1 MDDGRSPESHS
12 DTGGHSRNGGARAS
26 GLPDDLQTQ
35 PINRPK
41 RVMGLRDVV
50 FFYVVTGL
58 SLQWVATAATAGA
71 SAMVMWVVAWLIFF
85 VPLVL
90 AVIELS
96 SRYPQEG
103 GLYVWTKQAFGEF
116 GGFMAGWIY
125 WSSDLPFLP
134 SILYFAAANALFLG
148 GERTHSLANNS
159 TYFIVFS
166 ICGLALGLIL
176 NLIGVDIAKWL
187 YNVGSLGTWVP
198 AVILM
203 VVGTLAWW
211 KFGSATPINLH
222 TIRPAT
228 GLKDLIFWATIVYA
242 LSGAESASFMGDE
255 IRDPRKTIPRG
266 LLTAGVVITICYLI
280 GTLCVLLALPK
291 EQVTG
296 LEGIM
301 QAIVQSTSR
310 IGWDG
315 LIPVAA
321 FLLVLSSLGSVA
333 AWLAAMSR
341 IPFVVGIDRFL
352 PPVFA
357 RLHPRW
363 GTPYVPLLIQAVFAA
378 IFIFLGQA
386 GTSVRGA
393 YDVLLSMTIIVY
405 FVPYVMVFGALIK
418 LQREPAGPEVI
429 RVPGGKPVAIF
440 VGIVGMITSVLT
452 IVFSAF
458 PPAEEAHKGLALL
471 KEVVLVGLLVA
482 LGAAIFFF
490 GRRAARRASV

>member
-1 MDDGRSPESHS
+1 
-12 DTGGHSRNGGARAS
+12 
-26 GLPDDLQTQ
+26 
-35 PINRPK
+35 
-41 RVMGLRDVV
+41 MGLRDVV

-125 WSSDLPFLP
+125 WSSDLPYLP
-134 SILYFAAANALFLG
+134 TILYFAAANALFLG
-148 GERTHSLANNS
+148 GEHAHLLAKNS

-166 ICGLALGLIL
+166 VLGLSLGLIL
-176 NLIGVDIAKWL
+176 NLVGVDIAKWL

-203 VVGTLAWW
+203 VVGAIAWH
-211 KFGSATPINLH
+211 KFGSATPFTPQ

-255 IRDPRKTIPRG
+255 IREPRKTIPRG
-266 LLTAGVVITICYLI
+266 LLTAGVVITICYML
-280 GTLCVLLALPK
+280 GTFAVLVALPK
-291 EQVTG
+291 EQVNG

-301 QAIVQSTSR
+301 QAIAQSTSR
-310 IGWDG
+310 VGWSA
-315 LIPVAA
+315 LIPLAA

-341 IPFVVGIDRFL
+341 IPFVAGIDRFL
-352 PPVFA
+352 PPAFA
-357 RLHPRW
+357 RLHPKW
-363 GTPYVPLLIQAVFAA
+363 GTPYVPLLTQAILSA

-405 FVPYVMVFGALIK
+405 FVPYVMVFAALIK
-418 LQREPAGPEVI
+418 LQREPAGPEVNHI
-429 RVPGGKPVAIF
+429 PGGKPVAFIVGT
-440 VGIVGMITSVLT
+440 VGIITSVLT
-452 IVFSAF
+452 IVFSAS
-458 PPAEEAHKGLALL
+458 PPADEPHKGLALL
-471 KEVVLVGLLVA
+471 KEIGLVGILL
-482 LGAAIFFF
+482 AIGVLIFVI
-490 GRRAARRASV
+490 GKRAARGAETIT

>member
-1 MDDGRSPESHS
+1 VDGTHSPEKLAASSGPSHS
-12 DTGGHSRNGGARAS
+12 PAS
-26 GLPDDLQTQ
+26 AAKPNQ
-35 PINRPK
+35 PK

-71 SAMVMWVVAWLIFF
+71 SAMAMWVVAWLIFF

-125 WSSDLPFLP
+125 WSSDLPYLP
-134 SILYFAAANALFLG
+134 TILYFAAANALFLG
-148 GERTHSLANNS
+148 GEHAHLLAKNS

-166 ICGLALGLIL
+166 VLGLSLGLVL

-203 VVGTLAWW
+203 VVGAIAWR
-211 KFGSATPINLH
+211 KFGSATPFTLQ

-255 IRDPRKTIPRG
+255 IREPRKTIPRG
-266 LLTAGVVITICYLI
+266 LLTAGVVITICYML
-280 GTLCVLLALPK
+280 GTFAVLVALPK
-291 EQVTG
+291 EQVNG

-301 QAIVQSTSR
+301 QAIAQSTSR
-310 IGWDG
+310 VGWSA
-315 LIPVAA
+315 LIPLAA

-341 IPFVVGIDRFL
+341 IPFVAGIDRFL
-352 PPVFA
+352 PPAFA
-357 RLHPRW
+357 RLHPKW
-363 GTPYVPLLIQAVFAA
+363 GTPYVPLLTQAILSA

-405 FVPYVMVFGALIK
+405 FVPYVMVFAALIK

-429 RVPGGKPVAIF
+429 HIPGGKPVAF
-440 VGIVGMITSVLT
+440 VVGTVGIVTSVLT
-452 IVFSAF
+452 IIFSAF
-458 PPAEEAHKGLALL
+458 PTADEPHKGLALL
-471 KEVVLVGLLVA
+471 KEIGLVGLL
-482 LGAAIFFF
+482 LAIGVLIFVF
-490 GRRAARRASV
+490 GKRAARGAETIT

>member
-1 MDDGRSPESHS
+1 
-12 DTGGHSRNGGARAS
+12 
-26 GLPDDLQTQ
+26 
-35 PINRPK
+35 
-41 RVMGLRDVV
+41 MGLRDVV

-71 SAMVMWVVAWLIFF
+71 AAMVMWVVAWLIFF

-116 GGFMAGWIY
+116 GGFMTGWIY
-125 WSSDLPFLP
+125 WSSDLPYLP
-134 SILYFAAANALFLG
+134 TILYFAAANTLYLG
-148 GERTHSLANNS
+148 GARAHSLAGNS

-166 ICGLALGLIL
+166 LLGLSLGLIL
-176 NLIGVDIAKWL
+176 NLIGVDFAKWL
-187 YNVGSLGTWVP
+187 YNIGSLGTWVP
-198 AVILM
+198 AVILI
-203 VVGTLAWW
+203 VVGTIAWH
-211 KFGSATPINLH
+211 KFGSATPFNLH
-222 TIRPAT
+222 TVRPAT

-266 LLTAGVVITICYLI
+266 LITAGVVITICYML
-280 GTLCVLLALPK
+280 GTFCVLLALPK
-291 EQVTG
+291 ERVNG

-301 QAIVQSTSR
+301 QAITLSTSR
-310 IGWDG
+310 VGWTA

-341 IPFVVGIDRFL
+341 IPFVAGIDRFL
-352 PPVFA
+352 PPAFA

-363 GTPYVPLLIQAVFAA
+363 GTPYVPLLTQAILAAVFV
-378 IFIFLGQA
+378 FLGQA

-405 FVPYVMVFGALIK
+405 FVPYVMVFAALIK

-429 RVPGGKPVAIF
+429 RVPGGKPVAVIVGA
-440 VGIVGMITSVLT
+440 VGIVTSVLT
-452 IVFSAF
+452 IIFSAF
-458 PPAEEAHKGLALL
+458 PPAEETHKGLALL
-471 KEVVLVGLLVA
+471 KELGLVGILLAIGV
-482 LGAAIFFF
+482 AIFVF
-490 GRRAARRASV
+490 GKRAAYRTRA

>member
-1 MDDGRSPESHS
+1 MPGLTDDPQ
-12 DTGGHSRNGGARAS
+12 N
-26 GLPDDLQTQ
+26 QNV
-35 PINRPK
+35 NRPK

-71 SAMVMWVVAWLIFF
+71 SAMVMWIVAWLIFF

-125 WSSDLPFLP
+125 WSSDLPYLP

-148 GERTHSLANNS
+148 GERTHFLSNNS

-166 ICGLALGLIL
+166 MCGLALGLIL

-203 VVGTLAWW
+203 VVGAMAWR
-211 KFGSATPINLH
+211 KFGSATPFTLQ

-255 IRDPRKTIPRG
+255 IRDPRRTIPRG
-266 LLTAGVVITICYLI
+266 LLTAGVVITICYML
-280 GTLCVLLALPK
+280 GTFAVLVALPK

-310 IGWDG
+310 IGWSG
-315 LIPVAA
+315 LIPLAA

-352 PPVFA
+352 PPAFA

-363 GTPYVPLLIQAVFAA
+363 GTPYVPLLIQAVLAA
-378 IFIFLGQA
+378 VFVFLGQA

-405 FVPYVMVFGALIK
+405 FVPYVMVFCALIK

-429 RVPGGKPVAIF
+429 RVPGGKPVAIL
-440 VGIVGMITSVLT
+440 VGIIGTITSILT
-452 IVFSAF
+452 IIFSSF

-471 KEVVLVGLLVA
+471 KEVVLVGLLLA
-482 LGAAIFFF
+482 LGAGIFIF
-490 GRRAARRASV
+490 GKRAARRASA

>member
-1 MDDGRSPESHS
+1 
-12 DTGGHSRNGGARAS
+12 
-26 GLPDDLQTQ
+26 
-35 PINRPK
+35 
-41 RVMGLRDVV
+41 MGLRDVV

-71 SAMVMWVVAWLIFF
+71 AAMVMWVVAWLIFF

-116 GGFMAGWIY
+116 GGFMTGWIY
-125 WSSDLPFLP
+125 WSSDLPYLP
-134 SILYFAAANALFLG
+134 TILYFAAANTLYLG
-148 GERTHSLANNS
+148 GARAHSLAGNS

-166 ICGLALGLIL
+166 LLGLSLGLIL
-176 NLIGVDIAKWL
+176 NLIGVDFAKWL
-187 YNVGSLGTWVP
+187 YNIGSLGTWVP
-198 AVILM
+198 AVILI
-203 VVGTLAWW
+203 VVGTIAWH
-211 KFGSATPINLH
+211 KFGSATPFNLH
-222 TIRPAT
+222 TVRPAT

-266 LLTAGVVITICYLI
+266 LITAGVVITICYML
-280 GTLCVLLALPK
+280 GTFCVLLALPK
-291 EQVTG
+291 EQVNG

-301 QAIVQSTSR
+301 QAITLSTSR
-310 IGWDG
+310 VGWTA

-341 IPFVVGIDRFL
+341 IPFVAGIDRFL
-352 PPVFA
+352 PPAFA

-363 GTPYVPLLIQAVFAA
+363 GTPYVPLLTQAILAAVFV
-378 IFIFLGQA
+378 FLGQA

-405 FVPYVMVFGALIK
+405 FVPYVMVFAALIK

-429 RVPGGKPVAIF
+429 RVPGGKPVAVIVGA
-440 VGIVGMITSVLT
+440 VGIVTSVLT
-452 IVFSAF
+452 IIFSAF
-458 PPAEEAHKGLALL
+458 PPAEETHKGLALL
-471 KEVVLVGLLVA
+471 KELGLVGILL
-482 LGAAIFFF
+482 AIGVGIFVF
-490 GRRAARRASV
+490 GKRAAYRTRA

>member
-1 MDDGRSPESHS
+1 
-12 DTGGHSRNGGARAS
+12 
-26 GLPDDLQTQ
+26 
-35 PINRPK
+35 
-41 RVMGLRDVV
+41 MGLRDVV

-71 SAMVMWVVAWLIFF
+71 PAMVMWIVAWLIFF

-96 SRYPQEG
+96 SRYPEEG

-125 WSSDLPFLP
+125 WSSDLPYLP
-134 SILYFAAANALFLG
+134 TILYFAAANALFLG
-148 GERTHSLANNS
+148 GRNAHLLSRNS
-159 TYFIVFS
+159 TYFVVFS
-166 ICGLALGLIL
+166 LLGLSLGLIL
-176 NLIGVDIAKWL
+176 NLVGVDIAKWL

-203 VVGTLAWW
+203 VVGAIAWH
-211 KFGSATPINLH
+211 KFGSATPFTLQ

-255 IRDPRKTIPRG
+255 IREPRKTIPRG
-266 LLTAGVVITICYLI
+266 LLTAGVVITVCYML
-280 GTLCVLLALPK
+280 GTFAVLVALPK
-291 EQVTG
+291 EQVNG

-301 QAIVQSTSR
+301 QAIAQSTNR
-310 IGWDG
+310 VGWSA
-315 LIPVAA
+315 LIPLAA

-341 IPFVVGIDRFL
+341 IPFVAGIDRFL

-363 GTPYVPLLIQAVFAA
+363 GTPYVPLLTQAILAA
-378 IFIFLGQA
+378 IFVFLGQA

-405 FVPYVMVFGALIK
+405 FVPYVMVFAALIK

-429 RVPGGKPVAIF
+429 HIPGGKPVAFIVGG
-440 VGIVGMITSVLT
+440 VGIVTSVLT

-458 PPAEEAHKGLALL
+458 PPAEEPHKGLALL
-471 KEVVLVGLLVA
+471 KELGLVGVLV
-482 LGAAIFFF
+482 AIGVGIFVF
-490 GRRAARRASV
+490 GKRAARRAAKTT

>member
-1 MDDGRSPESHS
+1 
-12 DTGGHSRNGGARAS
+12 
-26 GLPDDLQTQ
+26 
-35 PINRPK
+35 
-41 RVMGLRDVV
+41 MGLRDVV

-125 WSSDLPFLP
+125 WSSDLPYLP
-134 SILYFAAANALFLG
+134 TILYFAAANALFLG
-148 GERTHSLANNS
+148 GGHAHSLAKNS

-166 ICGLALGLIL
+166 ILGLSLGLIL

-203 VVGTLAWW
+203 VVGAIAWH
-211 KFGSATPINLH
+211 KYGSATPFTLQ

-255 IRDPRKTIPRG
+255 IREPRKTIPRG
-266 LLTAGVVITICYLI
+266 LLTAGVVITICYML
-280 GTLCVLLALPK
+280 GTFAVLVALPK
-291 EQVTG
+291 EQVNG

-301 QAIVQSTSR
+301 QAIAQSTSR
-310 IGWDG
+310 VGWSA

-321 FLLVLSSLGSVA
+321 LLLVLSSLGSVA

-341 IPFVVGIDRFL
+341 IPFVAGIDRFL

-357 RLHPRW
+357 RLHPKW
-363 GTPYVPLLIQAVFAA
+363 GTPYVPLLTQAILSAV
-378 IFIFLGQA
+378 FIFLGQA

-405 FVPYVMVFGALIK
+405 FVPYVMVFAALIK

-429 RVPGGKPVAIF
+429 HVPGGKPVAFIVGT
-440 VGIVGMITSVLT
+440 VGIITSVLT

-458 PPAEEAHKGLALL
+458 PPAEEPHKGLALL
-471 KEVVLVGLLVA
+471 KELSLVGILL
-482 LGAAIFFF
+482 AIGVIIFVF
-490 GRRAARRASV
+490 GKRAARRAEQTT

>member
-1 MDDGRSPESHS
+1 
-12 DTGGHSRNGGARAS
+12 
-26 GLPDDLQTQ
+26 
-35 PINRPK
+35 
-41 RVMGLRDVV
+41 MGLRDVV

-125 WSSDLPFLP
+125 WSSDLPYLP
-134 SILYFAAANALFLG
+134 TILYFAAANALFLG
-148 GERTHSLANNS
+148 GGHAHSLAKNS

-166 ICGLALGLIL
+166 ILGLSLGLIL

-203 VVGTLAWW
+203 VVGAIAWH
-211 KFGSATPINLH
+211 KYGSATPFTLQ

-255 IRDPRKTIPRG
+255 IREPRKTIPRG
-266 LLTAGVVITICYLI
+266 LLTAGVVITICYML
-280 GTLCVLLALPK
+280 GTFAVLVALPK
-291 EQVTG
+291 EQVNG

-301 QAIVQSTSR
+301 QAIAQSTSR
-310 IGWDG
+310 VGWSA

-321 FLLVLSSLGSVA
+321 LLLVLSSLGSVA

-341 IPFVVGIDRFL
+341 IPFVAGIDRFL

-357 RLHPRW
+357 RLHPKW
-363 GTPYVPLLIQAVFAA
+363 GTPYVPLLTQAILSAV
-378 IFIFLGQA
+378 FIFLGQA

-405 FVPYVMVFGALIK
+405 FVPYVMVFAALIK

-429 RVPGGKPVAIF
+429 HVPGGKPVAFIVGA
-440 VGIVGMITSVLT
+440 VGITTSVLT

-458 PPAEEAHKGLALL
+458 PPAEEPHKGLALL
-471 KEVVLVGLLVA
+471 KELSLVGILL
-482 LGAAIFFF
+482 AIGVIIFVF
-490 GRRAARRASV
+490 GKRAARRAEQTT

>member
-1 MDDGRSPESHS
+1 
-12 DTGGHSRNGGARAS
+12 
-26 GLPDDLQTQ
+26 
-35 PINRPK
+35 
-41 RVMGLRDVV
+41 MGLRDVV

-71 SAMVMWVVAWLIFF
+71 PAMAMWIVAWLIFF

-103 GLYVWTKQAFGEF
+103 GLYIWTKQAFGEF
-116 GGFMAGWIY
+116 GGFMTGWIY
-125 WSSDLPFLP
+125 WSSDLPYLP
-134 SILYFAAANALFLG
+134 TILYFAAANTLFLG
-148 GERTHSLANNS
+148 GSRAHALAGNS

-166 ICGLALGLIL
+166 LVGLSLCLIL

-198 AVILM
+198 AVILI
-203 VVGTLAWW
+203 VVGTIAWH

-266 LLTAGVVITICYLI
+266 LITAGIVITICYML
-280 GTLCVLLALPK
+280 GTFCVLLALPK
-291 EQVTG
+291 DQVNG

-301 QAIVQSTSR
+301 QAITLSTTR
-310 IGWDG
+310 VGWSA

-341 IPFVVGIDRFL
+341 IPFVAGIDRFL
-352 PPVFA
+352 PPAFA
-357 RLHPRW
+357 RLHPKW
-363 GTPYVPLLIQAVFAA
+363 GTPYVPLLTQAVLAA
-378 IFIFLGQA
+378 VFVFLGQA

-405 FVPYVMVFGALIK
+405 FVPYVMVFAALIK
-418 LQREPAGPEVI
+418 LQREPAGPEVM
-429 RVPGGKPVAIF
+429 RVPGGKPVALA
-440 VGIVGMITSVLT
+440 VGTVGMITSVLT

-458 PPAEEAHKGLALL
+458 PPADEPHKTLALI
-471 KEVVLVGLLVA
+471 KELGLVGILLAIGV
-482 LGAAIFFF
+482 AIFIF
-490 GRRAARRASV
+490 GKRSAHARS

>member
-1 MDDGRSPESHS
+1 
-12 DTGGHSRNGGARAS
+12 
-26 GLPDDLQTQ
+26 
-35 PINRPK
+35 
-41 RVMGLRDVV
+41 MGLRDVV

-125 WSSDLPFLP
+125 WSSDLPYLP
-134 SILYFAAANALFLG
+134 TILYFAAANALFLG
-148 GERTHSLANNS
+148 GEHAHSLAKNS

-166 ICGLALGLIL
+166 ILGLSLGLIL

-203 VVGTLAWW
+203 VVGAIAWH
-211 KFGSATPINLH
+211 KYGSATPFTLQ

-255 IRDPRKTIPRG
+255 IREPRKTIPRG
-266 LLTAGVVITICYLI
+266 LLTAGVVITICYML
-280 GTLCVLLALPK
+280 GTFAVLVALPK
-291 EQVTG
+291 EQVNG

-301 QAIVQSTSR
+301 QAIAQSTSR
-310 IGWDG
+310 VGWSA

-321 FLLVLSSLGSVA
+321 LLLVLSSLGSVA

-341 IPFVVGIDRFL
+341 IPFVAGIDRFL

-357 RLHPRW
+357 RLHPKW
-363 GTPYVPLLIQAVFAA
+363 GTPYVPLLTQAILSAV
-378 IFIFLGQA
+378 FIFLGQA

-405 FVPYVMVFGALIK
+405 FVPYVMVFAALIK

-429 RVPGGKPVAIF
+429 HIPGGKPVAFIVGT
-440 VGIVGMITSVLT
+440 VGIITSVLT

-458 PPAEEAHKGLALL
+458 PPAEEPHKGLALL
-471 KEVVLVGLLVA
+471 KELSLVGILL
-482 LGAAIFFF
+482 AIGVIIFVF
-490 GRRAARRASV
+490 GKRAARRAEQTT

>member
-1 MDDGRSPESHS
+1 VDGAHSPENPIASGGASHS
-12 DTGGHSRNGGARAS
+12 PVFTEN
-26 GLPDDLQTQ
+26 PTQ
-35 PINRPK
+35 PK

-71 SAMVMWVVAWLIFF
+71 PAMVMWIVAWLIFF

-103 GLYVWTKQAFGEF
+103 GLYIWTKQAFGEF
-116 GGFMAGWIY
+116 GGFMTGWIY
-125 WSSDLPFLP
+125 WSSDLPYLP
-134 SILYFAAANALFLG
+134 TILYFAAANTLYLG
-148 GERTHSLANNS
+148 GSRAHSLAGNS

-166 ICGLALGLIL
+166 LVGLSLCLIL
-176 NLIGVDIAKWL
+176 NLIGVDFAKWL
-187 YNVGSLGTWVP
+187 YNIGSLGTWVP
-198 AVILM
+198 AVILI
-203 VVGTLAWW
+203 VVGAIAWH

-228 GLKDLIFWATIVYA
+228 SLKDLIFWATIVYA

-266 LLTAGVVITICYLI
+266 LITAGVVITICYML
-280 GTLCVLLALPK
+280 GTFCVLLALPK
-291 EQVTG
+291 EQVNG

-301 QAIVQSTSR
+301 QAITVSTSR
-310 IGWDG
+310 VGWSA
-315 LIPVAA
+315 LIPLAA

-341 IPFVVGIDRFL
+341 IPFVAGIDRFL
-352 PPVFA
+352 PPAFA
-357 RLHPRW
+357 RLHPKW
-363 GTPYVPLLIQAVFAA
+363 GTPYVPLLTQAVLAA
-378 IFIFLGQA
+378 VFVFLGQA

-405 FVPYVMVFGALIK
+405 FVPYVMVFAALIK
-418 LQREPAGPEVI
+418 LQREPAGPEVM
-429 RVPGGKPVAIF
+429 RVPGGKPVAM
-440 VGIVGMITSVLT
+440 IVGTVGVITSILT

-458 PPAEEAHKGLALL
+458 PPADEPHKSLALI
-471 KEVVLVGLLVA
+471 KELGLVGVLLAIGV
-482 LGAAIFFF
+482 AIFIF
-490 GRRAARRASV
+490 GKRSARARS

>member
-1 MDDGRSPESHS
+1 
-12 DTGGHSRNGGARAS
+12 
-26 GLPDDLQTQ
+26 
-35 PINRPK
+35 
-41 RVMGLRDVV
+41 
-50 FFYVVTGL
+50 
-58 SLQWVATAATAGA
+58 
-71 SAMVMWVVAWLIFF
+71 
-85 VPLVL
+85 
-90 AVIELS
+90 
-96 SRYPQEG
+96 
-103 GLYVWTKQAFGEF
+103 
-116 GGFMAGWIY
+116 
-125 WSSDLPFLP
+125 
-134 SILYFAAANALFLG
+134 
-148 GERTHSLANNS
+148 
-159 TYFIVFS
+159 
-166 ICGLALGLIL
+166 
-176 NLIGVDIAKWL
+176 
-187 YNVGSLGTWVP
+187 
-198 AVILM
+198 
-203 VVGTLAWW
+203 
-211 KFGSATPINLH
+211 
-222 TIRPAT
+222 
-228 GLKDLIFWATIVYA
+228 
-242 LSGAESASFMGDE
+242 
-255 IRDPRKTIPRG
+255 
-266 LLTAGVVITICYLI
+266 
-280 GTLCVLLALPK
+280 
-291 EQVTG
+291 
-296 LEGIM
+296 
-301 QAIVQSTSR
+301 VQSTSR

>member
-1 MDDGRSPESHS
+1 VDGAHSPENPIASGGASHS
-12 DTGGHSRNGGARAS
+12 PVFTEN
-26 GLPDDLQTQ
+26 PTQ
-35 PINRPK
+35 PK

-71 SAMVMWVVAWLIFF
+71 PAMVMWIVAWLIFF

-103 GLYVWTKQAFGEF
+103 GLYIWTKQAFGEF
-116 GGFMAGWIY
+116 GGFMTGWIY
-125 WSSDLPFLP
+125 WSSDLPYLP
-134 SILYFAAANALFLG
+134 TILYFAAANTLYLG
-148 GERTHSLANNS
+148 GSRAHSLAGNS

-166 ICGLALGLIL
+166 LVGLSLCLIL
-176 NLIGVDIAKWL
+176 NLIGVDFAKWL
-187 YNVGSLGTWVP
+187 YNIGSLGTWVP
-198 AVILM
+198 AVILI
-203 VVGTLAWW
+203 VVGAIAWH

-228 GLKDLIFWATIVYA
+228 SLKDLIFWATIVYA

-266 LLTAGVVITICYLI
+266 LITAGVVITICYML
-280 GTLCVLLALPK
+280 GTFCVLLALPK
-291 EQVTG
+291 EQVNG

-301 QAIVQSTSR
+301 QAITLSTSR
-310 IGWDG
+310 VGWSA
-315 LIPVAA
+315 LTPLAA

-341 IPFVVGIDRFL
+341 IPFVAGIDRFL
-352 PPVFA
+352 PPAFA
-357 RLHPRW
+357 RLHPKW
-363 GTPYVPLLIQAVFAA
+363 GTPYVPLLTQAVLAA
-378 IFIFLGQA
+378 VFVFLGQA

-405 FVPYVMVFGALIK
+405 FVPYVMVFAALIK
-418 LQREPAGPEVI
+418 LQREPAGPEVM
-429 RVPGGKPVAIF
+429 RVPGGKPVAM
-440 VGIVGMITSVLT
+440 IVGTVGVITSVLT

-458 PPAEEAHKGLALL
+458 PPADEPHKTLALI
-471 KEVVLVGLLVA
+471 KELGLVGILLAIGV
-482 LGAAIFFF
+482 AIFIF
-490 GRRAARRASV
+490 GKRSARARS

>member
-1 MDDGRSPESHS
+1 VDGGHSPESFS
-12 DTGGHSRNGGARAS
+12 APGGPSHPPAS
-26 GLPDDLQTQ
+26 IEKPNQ
-35 PINRPK
+35 PK

-71 SAMVMWVVAWLIFF
+71 PAMVMWIVAWLIFF

-116 GGFMAGWIY
+116 GGFITGWIY
-125 WSSDLPFLP
+125 WSSDLPYLP
-134 SILYFAAANALFLG
+134 TMLYFAAANALFLG
-148 GERTHSLANNS
+148 GPRAHALAGNG
-159 TYFIVFS
+159 TYFILFS
-166 ICGLALGLIL
+166 LLGLALGLIL

-203 VVGTLAWW
+203 VVGAIAWH
-211 KFGSATPINLH
+211 KFGSATSFTLH

-255 IRDPRKTIPRG
+255 IREPRKTIPSG
-266 LLTAGVVITICYLI
+266 LLTAGVVVTICYML
-280 GTLCVLLALPK
+280 GTFCVLLALPK
-291 EQVTG
+291 EQVNG

-301 QAIVQSTSR
+301 QAIAQSTSR
-310 IGWDG
+310 VGWSA
-315 LIPVAA
+315 LIPVAS

-341 IPFVVGIDRFL
+341 IPFVAGIDRFL
-352 PPVFA
+352 PPAFA
-357 RLHPRW
+357 RLHPKW
-363 GTPYVPLLIQAVFAA
+363 GTPYVPLLTQAILSA

-405 FVPYVMVFGALIK
+405 FVPYVMVFAALIK
-418 LQREPAGPEVI
+418 LQREPAGTEVI
-429 RVPGGKPVAIF
+429 RVPGGKPVALIVGT
-440 VGIVGMITSVLT
+440 VGIITSVLT

-458 PPAEEAHKGLALL
+458 PPADEPHKGLALL
-471 KEVVLVGLLVA
+471 KELGLVGILL
-482 LGAAIFFF
+482 AIGVGIFVV
-490 GRRAARRASV
+490 GKRSARGSA

>member
-1 MDDGRSPESHS
+1 VDGAHSPENPIASGGASHS
-12 DTGGHSRNGGARAS
+12 PVFTEN
-26 GLPDDLQTQ
+26 PTQ
-35 PINRPK
+35 PK

-71 SAMVMWVVAWLIFF
+71 PAMVMWIVAWLIFF

-103 GLYVWTKQAFGEF
+103 GLYIWTKQAFGEF
-116 GGFMAGWIY
+116 GGFMTGWIY
-125 WSSDLPFLP
+125 WSSDLPYLP
-134 SILYFAAANALFLG
+134 TILYFAAANTLYLG
-148 GERTHSLANNS
+148 GSRAHSLAGNS

-166 ICGLALGLIL
+166 LVGLSLCLIL
-176 NLIGVDIAKWL
+176 NLIGVDFAKWL
-187 YNVGSLGTWVP
+187 YNIGSLGTWVP
-198 AVILM
+198 AVILI
-203 VVGTLAWW
+203 VVGAIAWH

-228 GLKDLIFWATIVYA
+228 SLKDLIFWATIVYA

-266 LLTAGVVITICYLI
+266 LITAGVVITICYML
-280 GTLCVLLALPK
+280 GTFCVLLALPK
-291 EQVTG
+291 EQVNG

-301 QAIVQSTSR
+301 QAITLSTSR
-310 IGWDG
+310 VGWSA
-315 LIPVAA
+315 LIPLAA

-341 IPFVVGIDRFL
+341 IPFVAGIDRFL
-352 PPVFA
+352 PPAFA
-357 RLHPRW
+357 HLHPKW
-363 GTPYVPLLIQAVFAA
+363 GTPYVPLLTQAVLAA
-378 IFIFLGQA
+378 VFVFLGQA

-405 FVPYVMVFGALIK
+405 FVPYVMVFAALIK
-418 LQREPAGPEVI
+418 LQREPAGPEVM
-429 RVPGGKPVAIF
+429 RVPGGKPVAM
-440 VGIVGMITSVLT
+440 IVGTVGVITSILT

-458 PPAEEAHKGLALL
+458 PPADEPHKSLALI
-471 KEVVLVGLLVA
+471 KELGLVGILLAIGV
-482 LGAAIFFF
+482 AIFIF
-490 GRRAARRASV
+490 GKRSARARS

>member
-1 MDDGRSPESHS
+1 VDGVHSPESFS
-12 DTGGHSRNGGARAS
+12 APGGRPDSPASTGKPN
-26 GLPDDLQTQ
+26 Q
-35 PINRPK
+35 PK

-71 SAMVMWVVAWLIFF
+71 PAMVMWIVAWLIFF

-116 GGFMAGWIY
+116 GGFITGWIY
-125 WSSDLPFLP
+125 WSSDLPYLP
-134 SILYFAAANALFLG
+134 TMLYFAAANALFLG
-148 GERTHSLANNS
+148 GERAHALAANS
-159 TYFIVFS
+159 TYFIIFS
-166 ICGLALGLIL
+166 LLGLLLGLVL

-198 AVILM
+198 AVILIA
-203 VVGTLAWW
+203 VGMLAWH
-211 KFGSATPINLH
+211 KFGSATPFTLQ

-242 LSGAESASFMGDE
+242 MSGAESASFMGDE

-266 LLTAGVVITICYLI
+266 LLTAGVVVTVCYIL
-280 GTLCVLLALPK
+280 GTFCVLLALPK
-291 EQVTG
+291 EQVNG

-301 QAIVQSTSR
+301 QAITLSTSR
-310 IGWDG
+310 VGWG
-315 LIPVAA
+315 ALIPLAA
-321 FLLVLSSLGSVA
+321 LLLVLSSLGSVA

-341 IPFVVGIDRFL
+341 IPFVAGIDRFL
-352 PPVFA
+352 PPAFA
-357 RLHPRW
+357 RLHPKW
-363 GTPYVPLLIQAVFAA
+363 GTPYVPLLTQAILAG

-393 YDVLLSMTIIVY
+393 YNVLLSMTIIVY
-405 FVPYVMVFGALIK
+405 FVPYVMVFAALIK
-418 LQREPAGPEVI
+418 LQREPAGPGVI
-429 RVPGGKPVAIF
+429 RIPGGKPVAFI
-440 VGIVGMITSVLT
+440 VGTVGMITSVLT

-458 PPAEEAHKGLALL
+458 PPADEPHKTLALL
-471 KEVVLVGLLVA
+471 KELGLTAILLVI
-482 LGAAIFFF
+482 GVAIFVL
-490 GRRAARRASV
+490 GKRSARRAARVT

>member
-1 MDDGRSPESHS
+1 VDGVHSPENFAAPGGRPGSPAS
-12 DTGGHSRNGGARAS
+12 TGKPN
-26 GLPDDLQTQ
+26 Q
-35 PINRPK
+35 PK

-125 WSSDLPFLP
+125 WSSDLPYLP
-134 SILYFAAANALFLG
+134 TILYFAAANALFLG
-148 GERTHSLANNS
+148 GEHAHSLAKNS

-166 ICGLALGLIL
+166 ILGLSLGLIL

-203 VVGTLAWW
+203 VVGAIAWH
-211 KFGSATPINLH
+211 KYGSATPFTLQ

-255 IRDPRKTIPRG
+255 IREPRKTIPRG
-266 LLTAGVVITICYLI
+266 LLTAGVVITICYML
-280 GTLCVLLALPK
+280 GTFAVLVALPK
-291 EQVTG
+291 EQVNG

-301 QAIVQSTSR
+301 QAIAQSTSR
-310 IGWDG
+310 VGWSA

-321 FLLVLSSLGSVA
+321 LLLVLSSLGSVA

-341 IPFVVGIDRFL
+341 IPFVAGIDRFL

-357 RLHPRW
+357 RLHPKW
-363 GTPYVPLLIQAVFAA
+363 GTPYVPLLTQAILSAV
-378 IFIFLGQA
+378 FIFLGQA

-405 FVPYVMVFGALIK
+405 FVPYVMVFAALIK

-429 RVPGGKPVAIF
+429 HIPGGKPVAFIVGT
-440 VGIVGMITSVLT
+440 VGIITSVLT

-458 PPAEEAHKGLALL
+458 PPVEEPHKGLALL
-471 KEVVLVGLLVA
+471 KELSLVGILL
-482 LGAAIFFF
+482 AIGVIIFVF
-490 GRRAARRASV
+490 GKRAARRAEQTT

>member
-1 MDDGRSPESHS
+1 
-12 DTGGHSRNGGARAS
+12 
-26 GLPDDLQTQ
+26 
-35 PINRPK
+35 
-41 RVMGLRDVV
+41 MGLRDVV

-125 WSSDLPFLP
+125 WSSDLPYLP
-134 SILYFAAANALFLG
+134 TILYFAAANALFLG
-148 GERTHSLANNS
+148 GEHAHLLAKNS

-166 ICGLALGLIL
+166 VLGLSLGLIL
-176 NLIGVDIAKWL
+176 NLVGVDIAKWL

-203 VVGTLAWW
+203 VVGAIAWH
-211 KFGSATPINLH
+211 KFGSATPFTPQ

-255 IRDPRKTIPRG
+255 IREPRKTIPRG
-266 LLTAGVVITICYLI
+266 LLTAGVVITICYML
-280 GTLCVLLALPK
+280 GTFAVLVALPK
-291 EQVTG
+291 EQVNG

-301 QAIVQSTSR
+301 QAIAQSTSR
-310 IGWDG
+310 VGWSA
-315 LIPVAA
+315 LIPLAA

-341 IPFVVGIDRFL
+341 IPFVAGIDRFL
-352 PPVFA
+352 PPAFA
-357 RLHPRW
+357 RLYPMW
-363 GTPYVPLLIQAVFAA
+363 GPPYVPLLTQAILSA

-405 FVPYVMVFGALIK
+405 FVPYVMVFAALIK
-418 LQREPAGPEVI
+418 LQREPAGPEVNHI
-429 RVPGGKPVAIF
+429 PGGKPVAFIVGT
-440 VGIVGMITSVLT
+440 VGIITSVLT
-452 IVFSAF
+452 IVFSAS
-458 PPAEEAHKGLALL
+458 PPADEPHKGLALL
-471 KEVVLVGLLVA
+471 KEIGLVGILL
-482 LGAAIFFF
+482 AIGVLIFVI
-490 GRRAARRASV
+490 GKRAARGAETIT

>member
-1 MDDGRSPESHS
+1 
-12 DTGGHSRNGGARAS
+12 
-26 GLPDDLQTQ
+26 
-35 PINRPK
+35 
-41 RVMGLRDVV
+41 MGLRDVV

-71 SAMVMWVVAWLIFF
+71 SALVMWIAAWVIFF

-125 WSSDLPFLP
+125 WSSDLPYLP

-148 GERTHSLANNS
+148 GSRAHSLSNNS

-166 ICGLALGLIL
+166 MLGLALGLIL
-176 NLIGVDIAKWL
+176 NLVGVDIAKWL

-198 AVILM
+198 AVILI

-228 GLKDLIFWATIVYA
+228 HLKDLIFWATIVYA

-266 LLTAGVVITICYLI
+266 LLTAGVVITICYFV

-291 EQVTG
+291 EQVSG

-301 QAIVQSTSR
+301 QAIAQSTGR
-310 IGWDG
+310 IGWSWM
-315 LIPVAA
+315 IPIAA
-321 FLLVLSSLGSVA
+321 VLLVLSSLGSVA

-352 PPVFA
+352 PAAFA

-363 GTPYVPLLIQAVFAA
+363 GTPYVPLLIQGGCAAVFVL
-378 IFIFLGQA
+378 LGQA
-386 GTSVRGA
+386 GMSVRGA

-405 FVPYVMVFGALIK
+405 FVPYVMVFAALIK
-418 LQREPAGPEVI
+418 LQSEPAGPEVI
-429 RVPGGKPVAIF
+429 RVPGGKPVAIV
-440 VGIVGMITSVLT
+440 VGCVGMITSVLT
-452 IVFSAF
+452 IIFSAF
-458 PPAEEAHKGLALL
+458 PPAEEAHKGLAVT
-471 KEVVLVGLLVA
+471 KELSLMFLMLA
-482 LGAAIFFF
+482 IGAGIFLF
-490 GRRAARRASV
+490 GKRAARRAKANA

>member
-1 MDDGRSPESHS
+1 VDGAHSPENPIASGGASHS
-12 DTGGHSRNGGARAS
+12 PVFTEN
-26 GLPDDLQTQ
+26 PTQ
-35 PINRPK
+35 PK

-71 SAMVMWVVAWLIFF
+71 PAMVMWIVAWLIFF

-103 GLYVWTKQAFGEF
+103 GLYIWTKQAFGEF
-116 GGFMAGWIY
+116 GGFMTGWIY
-125 WSSDLPFLP
+125 WSSDLPYLP
-134 SILYFAAANALFLG
+134 TILYFAAANTLYLG
-148 GERTHSLANNS
+148 GSRAHSLAGNS

-166 ICGLALGLIL
+166 LVGLSLCLIL
-176 NLIGVDIAKWL
+176 NLIGVDFAKWL
-187 YNVGSLGTWVP
+187 YNIGSLGTWVP
-198 AVILM
+198 AVILI
-203 VVGTLAWW
+203 VVGAIAWH

-228 GLKDLIFWATIVYA
+228 SLKDLIFWATIVYA

-266 LLTAGVVITICYLI
+266 LITAGVVITICYML
-280 GTLCVLLALPK
+280 GTFCVLLALPK
-291 EQVTG
+291 EQVNG

-301 QAIVQSTSR
+301 QAITLSTSR
-310 IGWDG
+310 VGWSA
-315 LIPVAA
+315 LIPLAA

-341 IPFVVGIDRFL
+341 IPFVAGIDRFL
-352 PPVFA
+352 PPAFA
-357 RLHPRW
+357 RLHPKW
-363 GTPYVPLLIQAVFAA
+363 GTPYVPLLTQAVLAA
-378 IFIFLGQA
+378 VFVFLGQA

-405 FVPYVMVFGALIK
+405 FVPYVMVFAALIK
-418 LQREPAGPEVI
+418 LQREPAGPEVM
-429 RVPGGKPVAIF
+429 RVPGGKPVAM
-440 VGIVGMITSVLT
+440 IVGTVGVITSILT

-458 PPAEEAHKGLALL
+458 PPADEPHKSLALI
-471 KEVVLVGLLVA
+471 KELGLVGILLAIGV
-482 LGAAIFFF
+482 AIFIF
-490 GRRAARRASV
+490 GKRSARARS

>member
-1 MDDGRSPESHS
+1 MDGAHSPENPIASGGASHS
-12 DTGGHSRNGGARAS
+12 PVFTEN
-26 GLPDDLQTQ
+26 PTQ
-35 PINRPK
+35 PK

-71 SAMVMWVVAWLIFF
+71 PAMVMWIVAWLIFF

-103 GLYVWTKQAFGEF
+103 GLYIWTKQAFGEF
-116 GGFMAGWIY
+116 GGFMTGWIY
-125 WSSDLPFLP
+125 WSSDLPYLP
-134 SILYFAAANALFLG
+134 TILYFAAANTLYLG
-148 GERTHSLANNS
+148 GSRAHSLAGNS

-166 ICGLALGLIL
+166 LVGLSLCLIL
-176 NLIGVDIAKWL
+176 NLIGVDFAKWL
-187 YNVGSLGTWVP
+187 YNIGSLGTWVP
-198 AVILM
+198 AVILI
-203 VVGTLAWW
+203 VVGAIAWH

-228 GLKDLIFWATIVYA
+228 SLKDLIFWATIVYA

-266 LLTAGVVITICYLI
+266 LITAGVVITICYML
-280 GTLCVLLALPK
+280 GTFCVLLALPK
-291 EQVTG
+291 EQVNG

-301 QAIVQSTSR
+301 QAITLSTSR
-310 IGWDG
+310 VGWSA
-315 LIPVAA
+315 LIPLAA

-341 IPFVVGIDRFL
+341 IPFVAGIDRFL
-352 PPVFA
+352 PPAFA
-357 RLHPRW
+357 RLHPKW
-363 GTPYVPLLIQAVFAA
+363 GTPYVPLLTQAVLAA
-378 IFIFLGQA
+378 VFVFLGQA

-405 FVPYVMVFGALIK
+405 FVPYVMVFAALIK
-418 LQREPAGPEVI
+418 LQREPAGPEVM
-429 RVPGGKPVAIF
+429 RVPGGKPVAM
-440 VGIVGMITSVLT
+440 IVGTVGVITSVLT

-458 PPAEEAHKGLALL
+458 PPADEPHKSLALI
-471 KEVVLVGLLVA
+471 KELGLVGILLAIGV
-482 LGAAIFFF
+482 AIFIF
-490 GRRAARRASV
+490 GKRSARARS